1 MMTPAEFVAKWKPV
15 DLSERAA
22 SQSHFND
29 LCELVGHPKPLEV
42 DKTGESFCFEKGA
55 AKHGGGDGW
64 ADVWKKDFFGWE
76 YKGKR
81 KDLEAAYDQLLK
93 YREALD
99 SPPLLVVCD
108 MDRIV
113 VHTNFGRSKAQT
125 FDIPLAELDTPR
137 NLEILRFVFHDPD
150 KLKPGEPSCAITE
163 VAAAH
168 LGELAGLMGK
178 RGLEPHAVA
187 HYLIRLVFCMFAEDV
202 ELLPRGLFG
211 DIVNKGR
218 NDPTRFS
225 RMVAQLFGAMAAGG
239 EFGADVI
246 KHFNGNLFADAA
258 VLDLTR
264 DEIERVAAAAALEWN
279 TVDASI
285 FGTLFTRGIDPQQR
299 SQLGAQYTGRAD
311 IETIVEPVVMMPLR
325 REWAEVRAKADAL
338 LATDTKPQ
346 SSRPNTPSDRRS
358 DGVMECRS
366 NGNNSPS
373 FQPPKTPLLHHSITP
388 SRKSRAAA
396 EKLLTAF
403 LERLKR
409 IRVLDGA
416 GGSGNFLYVT
426 LQKLLDLE
434 KEVNDYLAAHG
445 FTPLFPHVN
454 PNQLFLIEI
463 NTYAHSL
470 AQVTVQIGYIQWLRA
485 HGYGFPAEPILMRL
499 DKNFLLADALFTDW
513 PEADFIVSNPPF
525 LGNKQMRSELG
536 AEYAGKIWQLFGDR
550 IPAMSDLCCYW
561 FEKARQHIA
570 DGKCKAAGLLAT
582 TGIKQVGSRHV
593 LERIKESGTVFFAVS
608 DREWTLEGA
617 SVRVSLIGFAGKN
630 WGQKPSLDGKEVS
643 QINADLTSG
652 IDLTSKR
659 ALASNLSRCF
669 MGTTKVGD
677 FDIEEATA
685 LTMLQAANPHG
696 KPNSDVLRPFR
707 NGSDLV
713 RAPSHR
719 WIIDF
724 GVKTPMEEAALYE
737 VPFEY
742 LRTHVKPQREHN
754 GRASYRERWWIHGEA
769 RPGFRHAVTAL
780 GRYIGTPRVALH
792 RVFVWLDTAVLPD
805 SKVIAIAYDDDFYFG
820 VLQSRA
826 HEIWTVATC
835 GWHGVGNDVTYN
847 PTTCFETFPFPG
859 ESRTGVPPVPS
870 STNGQA
876 GRPTH
881 LALEHVA
888 AITVAAK
895 ELNDLRERWLN
906 PPEWTREEVL
916 EFPASADG
924 PWARYVECGG
934 LTPPSS
940 AGGSTPAM
948 AGQAPPIQ
956 SAVKPAH
963 SKVGV
968 ARYPRLVPRDAD
980 CAAKLKKRTLT
991 NLYNERPT
999 WLANAHTKLDAAV
1012 FAAYGWPADLSDDDL
1027 LARLLKLNLER
1038 TQ

>member
-1 MMTPAEFVAKWKPV
+1 
-15 DLSERAA
+15 S
-22 SQSHFND
+22 
-29 LCELVGHPKPLEV
+29 
-42 DKTGESFCFEKGA
+42 
-55 AKHGGGDGW
+55 
-64 ADVWKKDFFGWE
+64 
-76 YKGKR
+76 
-81 KDLEAAYDQLLK
+81 
-93 YREALD
+93 
-99 SPPLLVVCD
+99 
-108 MDRIV
+108 
-113 VHTNFGRSKAQT
+113 
-125 FDIPLAELDTPR
+125 
-137 NLEILRFVFHDPD
+137 
-150 KLKPGEPSCAITE
+150 
-163 VAAAH
+163 
-168 LGELAGLMGK
+168 
-178 RGLEPHAVA
+178 
-187 HYLIRLVFCMFAEDV
+187 
-202 ELLPRGLFG
+202 
-211 DIVNKGR
+211 
-218 NDPTRFS
+218 
-225 RMVAQLFGAMAAGG
+225 
-239 EFGADVI
+239 
-246 KHFNGNLFADAA
+246 NLFADSA

-264 DEIERVAAAAALEWN
+264 EEIERVAAAAALEWN

-311 IETIVEPVVMMPLR
+311 IETIVEPVVMTPLR

-338 LATDTKPQ
+338 LATEMKVGQASRLSTIEEETGKMPVLPCKPV
-346 SSRPNTPSDRRS
+346 SAAAAKKN
-358 DGVMECRS
+358 
-366 NGNNSPS
+366 
-373 FQPPKTPLLHHSITP
+373 
-388 SRKSRAAA
+388 RAAA

-409 IRVLDGA
+409 IRVLDPA

-454 PNQLFLIEI
+454 PGQLYLIEI

-499 DKNFLLADALFTDW
+499 DKNFLLADSLFTDW
-513 PEADFIVSNPPF
+513 PEVDFIVSNPPF

-630 WGQKPSLDGKEVS
+630 WGQKPSLDSKEVS

-805 SKVIAIAYDDDFYFG
+805 SKVIAIAYDDDFHFG
-820 VLQSRA
+820 VLQSHI
-826 HEIWTVATC
+826 HELWTLATC

-847 PTTCFETFPFPG
+847 PTTCFETFPFPD

-888 AITVAAK
+888 AIAAAAK
-895 ELNDLRERWLN
+895 ELNELRERWLN

-916 EFPASADG
+916 EFPGSSDG
-924 PWARYVECGG
+924 PWARYVVKSSAVSGQPSTSPVSG
-934 LTPPSS
+934 PSS
-940 AGGSTPAM
+940 S
-948 AGQAPPIQ
+948 
-956 SAVKPAH
+956 
-963 SKVGV
+963 V
-968 ARYPRLVPRDAD
+968 ALVRYPRLVPKDAD
-980 CAAKLKKRTLT
+980 CAKLLAKRTLT

-999 WLANAHTKLDAAV
+999 WLANAHAKLDAAV
-1012 FAAYGWPADLSDDDL
+1012 FAAYGWPADLSDEQIL
-1027 LARLLKLNLER
+1027 EKLLKLNLER
-1038 TQ
+1038 AAK